1 MTSLVTCALTAA
13 PVRSQG
19 WLKKLQL
26 PSGLSQD
33 GPAPAY
39 AALSALCAY
48 LKRMQ
53 ADQEL
58 ATGKA

>member
-1 MTSLVTCALTAA
+1 MSYIWCIV
-13 PVRSQG
+13 QG

-26 PSGLSQD
+26 PPGLNQH

-58 ATGKA
+58 ATGMYIRDCRS